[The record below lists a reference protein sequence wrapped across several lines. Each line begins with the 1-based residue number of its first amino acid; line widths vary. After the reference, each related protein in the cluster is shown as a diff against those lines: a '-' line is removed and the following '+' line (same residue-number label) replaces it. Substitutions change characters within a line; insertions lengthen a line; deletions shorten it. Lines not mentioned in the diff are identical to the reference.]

1 MSEQSHRAIAASRH
15 RVLRGGVNSGGDK
28 VLHISRD
35 ELYKALEL
43 TLAGC
48 TSAIHEW
55 DEEGV
60 FILKSLAEKI
70 VVDDLDETITNEC
83 VFVYAGIVYIQPLLL
98 QLHITTP

>member
-60 FILKSLAEKI
+60 FTLKSLAEKI
-70 VVDDLDETITNEC
+70 VVDDLDETITDEC
-83 VFVYAGIVYIQPLLL
+83 VFVYARIVYIQPLLL
-98 QLHITTP
+98 QLHIATP

>member
-15 RVLRGGVNSGGDK
+15 RVLRGGVNSGDK

-70 VVDDLDETITNEC
+70 VVDDLDETITDEC
-83 VFVYAGIVYIQPLLL
+83 VFVYSRIVYIQPLLL